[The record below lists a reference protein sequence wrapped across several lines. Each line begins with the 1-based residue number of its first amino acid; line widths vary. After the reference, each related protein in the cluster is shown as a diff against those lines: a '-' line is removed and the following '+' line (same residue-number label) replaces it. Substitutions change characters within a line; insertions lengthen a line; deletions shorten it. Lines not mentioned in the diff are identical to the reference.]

1 MVRLKA
7 FDEYCKMH
15 HAALATEVAEL
26 KERRVLPASKKTDHC
41 IQEIARIRWK
51 FLEDLA
57 RQGNT
62 IEMFEHC
69 TFYLDRFD
77 WDKQLLFV
85 LVFLECR

>member
-1 MVRLKA
+1 
-7 FDEYCKMH
+7 MH